1 MAAFNAISYNC
12 NGLGNKSKRQKVF
25 TYLRDKIK
33 SGFVFLQETHSVK
46 NLEKEWKSQWGGDI
60 YFSHGTSNSTGC
72 AIAFSNNFSAKILNE
87 SKDENGR
94 LLILEASIKDEKFLL
109 INLYNA
115 NAEVDQLTV
124 LDLLISK
131 LDGLDYDVNSKPIFG
146 GDFNLIF
153 DTRLDASGGNPSLK
167 KRSLTKLMRIMQ
179 NLDVT
184 DIFRVRYPTLKRFTF
199 HRKNPLVQRRLDYLF
214 TSNALQEYIG
224 DVKVLPSFMS
234 DHSPVFISV
243 NFLSHNPRGR
253 YGWKFNNSLLL
264 DKNFPSGMRTHLLSL
279 KDDLDSLGN
288 PHLR

>member
-46 NLEKEWKSQWGGDI
+46 NLEREWKSQWGGDI

-167 KRSLTKLMRIMQ
+167 KRSL
-179 NLDVT
+179 
-184 DIFRVRYPTLKRFTF
+184 
-199 HRKNPLVQRRLDYLF
+199 RR
-214 TSNALQEYIG
+214 
-224 DVKVLPSFMS
+224 
-234 DHSPVFISV
+234 
-243 NFLSHNPRGR
+243 
-253 YGWKFNNSLLL
+253 
-264 DKNFPSGMRTHLLSL
+264 
-279 KDDLDSLGN
+279 
-288 PHLR
+288 